1 MAKTLAEL
9 QAQAEE
15 SRKKMKVSLDA
26 AEAATEQ
33 ADKDKHLAEFDT
45 EEKVLESLNSQIT
58 RALKLQ
64 KHENE
69 AQQFATAPVVAG
81 IRTPNMSAVNF
92 HLPAQAKRH
101 KPLKI
106 FKGEDAE
113 KKAYIT
119 GLWAAATLYGS
130 EAHKAEYQELR
141 GPLAVLGTNNNQ
153 SAGYLVPV
161 EMDMTI
167 IELIELRGVFR
178 RNAEVVPMTSDTKM
192 SPRWAGRMVAY
203 WVGEGGKP
211 TEVDPRFNQIQL
223 VAKNLSAMTKISNQ
237 LDEDS
242 LVDLGEKVADMAA
255 LAFAEAE
262 DQAGFN
268 GDGTSTYGGVTG
280 LVQNLL
286 KTANAASLVTAAAT
300 HVTVPQL
307 TIADYQKVLGY
318 FPEYPNAEPKWFC
331 HKTVWANS
339 MVPLQLAGG
348 GNRVDQIAQGGQR
361 EFLGYPVEIVQVLP
375 TLSNYSG
382 SSSTTS
388 YTLPVIFGDVSL
400 AAKLGD
406 RRSYGL
412 IAGYENDD
420 FTRQQRTLLATS
432 RVDIN
437 VHTVVDPLGQQ
448 SVGGPV
454 LGLQLAAS

>member
-33 ADKDKHLAEFDT
+33 ANKDKFLAEFDA
-45 EEKVLESLNSQIT
+45 EEKVLDGLNSQIT
-58 RALKLQ
+58 RVLKLQ
-64 KHENE
+64 KHEND

-81 IRTPNMSAVNF
+81 IRTPNMNVTNF
-92 HLPAQAKRH
+92 QLPAQAKRH

-113 KKAYIT
+113 KNAYIT

-192 SPRWAGRMVAY
+192 SPRWSGRMVAY

-211 TEVDPRFNQIQL
+211 TEVDPRFTQIQL

-242 LVDLGEKVADMAA
+242 LVDLGEKIADMAA

-280 LVQNLL
+280 VIQKLL
-286 KTANAASLVTAAAT
+286 QTPNAASLIAAAAT

-307 TIADYQKVLGY
+307 TLADYQKLIGSY
-318 FPEYPNAEPKWFC
+318 PEYPNAKPKWFC

-339 MVPLQLAGG
+339 MGPLQLAAG
-348 GNRVDQIAQGGQR
+348 GNRVDNIAAGSQR

-375 TLSNYSG
+375 QSANLTGASATPSL
-382 SSSTTS
+382 TVP
-388 YTLPVIFGDVSL
+388 LAFGDLSL

-437 VHTVVDPLGQQ
+437 VHTVIDPLGQTT
-448 SVGGPV
+448 GGPIM
-454 LGLQLAAS
+454 GLQLAAS